1 MKQLL
6 CSMRGRL
13 ALVVCLAS
21 VMTVLVSENRA
32 SAQQGKYVTEAA
44 DRLTKLINHANKAD
58 YVLQNNSFS
67 IGGGW
72 LKQSKKD
79 WIPLFTVQLTAGK
92 SYRFLAAGDA
102 DAKDVDLEILDDNN
116 KIVAQDAETDP
127 TATVDFTPRVSGRYT
142 VRIRLYGSDNN
153 DPCVCLAVV
162 MTKK

>member
-1 MKQLL
+1 MKHLL
-6 CSMRGRL
+6 CSTRGRF
-13 ALVVCLAS
+13 ALIVCLAS
-21 VMTVLVSENRA
+21 LAAVLGSDTRA

-44 DRLTKLINHANKAD
+44 DRLTKLVNTANKAGYNLHD
-58 YVLQNNSFS
+58 NAFS

-102 DAKDVDLEILDDNN
+102 DAKDVDLEILDSNN
-116 KIVAQDAETDP
+116 KVVAQDSATDP
-127 TATVDFTPRVSGRYT
+127 TATVDFVAKTSGRYT
-142 VRIRLYGSDNN
+142 VRIRLYESDNN
-153 DPCVCLAVV
+153 DPCVCLAVM